1 MKHFI
6 AFCRRNRLFAALLAA
21 ELAVVCALAA
31 GLFGAPYK
39 LTLTPG
45 DFTNTLPDIAAA
57 DDDGLKIWNQ
67 IGYHSDDPMT
77 FSADNIALPSGAYE
91 VTVRY
96 FSCQTPDAPTF
107 NMLNAAGSLTFASER
122 SPAAVTF
129 DALRLDDCHRGLTTR
144 LWVGF
149 GARMQDLTAT
159 VTYDQGQLY
168 IYSITLTE
176 QPIYRAARLLC
187 FLVLFA
193 AADAALLLLFAHV
206 GERGAARRRALRLP
220 LALAGITLLACLP
233 LFSNYLY
240 FGHDLEFHMQRIA
253 AMAAELSYGQFPVRL
268 TTTTLNGYGYASPL
282 CYCELFLLLPALLYN
297 LWLPLRTC
305 YQVYLFAVTL
315 ATCLIAYFSFAKIT
329 ASRRLGLLGAL
340 LYTLSAY
347 RLTCVYTRAAVGEFT
362 AMVFFPLV
370 LLGLYGIYTSDR
382 PRFGD
387 WLPMALGM
395 AAMVQSHLLSCEL
408 TALLLI
414 LFCLLRLQETLRP
427 ARLLAWVKAAL
438 LAVGLSAW
446 YLFPFFISTRSIPF
460 LVNRSDLV
468 GKLQKHGLYAV
479 QLFSFFGTAGGSSAE
494 GTTHDMALTPGLP
507 LLLALALAFY
517 CLWGAQARGDTRPA
531 AKHLYTATGFAV
543 LTLVLSLHAFPWDFV
558 EGWFGPAVGK
568 VVGMFQFPFRF
579 LSLGTLLLCAA
590 ALFALQLLPE
600 RRAVLAAAGLVCAAL
615 LTASITETNIMSA
628 QGESS
633 YAAYN
638 QNATINSV
646 GTAEYLIDGASSY
659 EAIWAQPKPASGD
672 LHLISY
678 EKREGVAYV
687 SVENDGGEAAISL
700 PIYNYGNY
708 YAADESGAAMSMCRM
723 LEAPEIPEDFSVPV
737 EVSWERL
744 SMEEAPLVTLFD
756 AGNYPGW
763 VACAKLV
770 RRELVQSYLFCP
782 RRVYEDNEAVC
793 HWIYGAKTI
802 ASIPHSLYFYR
813 TNPGSTTQSRFSMK
827 KLDYLW
833 ALEGIIRFY
842 SSVGYL
848 TLRERFGTLYAE
860 EAAGC
865 YYRVKHELNDTKA
878 ARNIEKAARRLR
890 REIPFTKAQFETMFS
905 AMHPKLVRLYWPL
918 EGAARTLREDGVSG
932 LTRKIGKHLRKGEH
946 E

>member
-39 LTLTPG
+39 LALTPG

-129 DALRLDDCHRGLTTR
+129 DALRLDDCHRSLTTR

-315 ATCLIAYFSFAKIT
+315 ATCLIAYYSFAKIT

-347 RLTCVYTRAAVGEFT
+347 RLTCIYTRAAVGEFT
-362 AMVFFPLV
+362 AMAFFPLV

-414 LFCLLRLQETLRP
+414 LFCLLRLRETLRP

-517 CLWGAQARGDTRPA
+517 CLWRAQARGDTHPA

-600 RRAVLAAAGLVCAAL
+600 RRATLAAAGLVCAAL

-633 YAAYN
+633 YATYN

-708 YAADESGAAMSMCRM
+708 YAADESGAPFAITSGENMRIV
-723 LEAPEIPEDFSVPV
+723 LTIPAGYTGTIHVRYHAPGYWRAF
-737 EVSWERL
+737 EVL
-744 SMEEAPLVTLFD
+744 S
-756 AGNYPGW
+756 
-763 VACAKLV
+763 
-770 RRELVQSYLFCP
+770 
-782 RRVYEDNEAVC
+782 AVSLLGVIGC
-793 HWIYGAKTI
+793 GA
-802 ASIPHSLYFYR
+802 F
-813 TNPGSTTQSRFSMK
+813 
-827 KLDYLW
+827 
-833 ALEGIIRFY
+833 
-842 SSVGYL
+842 
-848 TLRERFGTLYAE
+848 
-860 EAAGC
+860 
-865 YYRVKHELNDTKA
+865 
-878 ARNIEKAARRLR
+878 ARRKR
-890 REIPFTKAQFETMFS
+890 RTPAT
-905 AMHPKLVRLYWPL
+905 V
-918 EGAARTLREDGVSG
+918 
-932 LTRKIGKHLRKGEH
+932 
-946 E
+946 

>member
-39 LTLTPG
+39 LALTPG

-129 DALRLDDCHRGLTTR
+129 DALRLDDCHRSLTTR

-362 AMVFFPLV
+362 AMAFFPLV

-414 LFCLLRLQETLRP
+414 LFCLLRLRETLRP

-479 QLFSFFGTAGGSSAE
+479 QLFSFFGTAGGRRGHDPRHGADPRSAAAA
-494 GTTHDMALTPGLP
+494 GAGAGVLLPVARPGPRGHTPRRKAPVHRHRLCRADAR
-507 LLLALALAFY
+507 ALAPRLPVGF
-517 CLWGAQARGDTRPA
+517 CRGLVRPRRRQ
-531 AKHLYTATGFAV
+531 GRGNV
-543 LTLVLSLHAFPWDFV
+543 PVPVPLSLAGH
-558 EGWFGPAVGK
+558 
-568 VVGMFQFPFRF
+568 
-579 LSLGTLLLCAA
+579 AA
-590 ALFALQLLPE
+590 AL
-600 RRAVLAAAGLVCAAL
+600 RRCAVCASAAAGTPRRA
-615 LTASITETNIMSA
+615 
-628 QGESS
+628 GRR
-633 YAAYN
+633 
-638 QNATINSV
+638 
-646 GTAEYLIDGASSY
+646 GAC
-659 EAIWAQPKPASGD
+659 
-672 LHLISY
+672 L
-678 EKREGVAYV
+678 RR
-687 SVENDGGEAAISL
+687 
-700 PIYNYGNY
+700 
-708 YAADESGAAMSMCRM
+708 AADRQHHRDEHHERPGRK
-723 LEAPEIPEDFSVPV
+723 LLRDLQPERHHQLR
-737 EVSWERL
+737 WH
-744 SMEEAPLVTLFD
+744 
-756 AGNYPGW
+756 GG
-763 VACAKLV
+763 
-770 RRELVQSYLFCP
+770 
-782 RRVYEDNEAVC
+782 
-793 HWIYGAKTI
+793 
-802 ASIPHSLYFYR
+802 IPH
-813 TNPGSTTQSRFSMK
+813 
-827 KLDYLW
+827 
-833 ALEGIIRFY
+833 
-842 SSVGYL
+842 
-848 TLRERFGTLYAE
+848 
-860 EAAGC
+860 
-865 YYRVKHELNDTKA
+865 
-878 ARNIEKAARRLR
+878 RRRQL
-890 REIPFTKAQFETMFS
+890 
-905 AMHPKLVRLYWPL
+905 L
-918 EGAARTLREDGVSG
+918 
-932 LTRKIGKHLRKGEH
+932 
-946 E
+946 

>member
-1 MKHFI
+1 
-6 AFCRRNRLFAALLAA
+6 
-21 ELAVVCALAA
+21 
-31 GLFGAPYK
+31 
-39 LTLTPG
+39 
-45 DFTNTLPDIAAA
+45 
-57 DDDGLKIWNQ
+57 
-67 IGYHSDDPMT
+67 
-77 FSADNIALPSGAYE
+77 
-91 VTVRY
+91 
-96 FSCQTPDAPTF
+96 
-107 NMLNAAGSLTFASER
+107 
-122 SPAAVTF
+122 
-129 DALRLDDCHRGLTTR
+129 
-144 LWVGF
+144 
-149 GARMQDLTAT
+149 
-159 VTYDQGQLY
+159 
-168 IYSITLTE
+168 
-176 QPIYRAARLLC
+176 
-187 FLVLFA
+187 
-193 AADAALLLLFAHV
+193 
-206 GERGAARRRALRLP
+206 
-220 LALAGITLLACLP
+220 
-233 LFSNYLY
+233 
-240 FGHDLEFHMQRIA
+240 MQRIA

-305 YQVYLFAVTL
+305 YQIYLFAVTL
-315 ATCLIAYFSFAKIT
+315 ATCLIAYYSFAKIT

-362 AMVFFPLV
+362 AMAFFPLV
-370 LLGLYGIYTSDR
+370 LLGLYGIYTKDK

-414 LFCLLRLQETLRP
+414 LFCLLRLRETFRP

-446 YLFPFFISTRSIPF
+446 YLFPFLISTSTIPF
-460 LVNRSDLV
+460 LVNRSDLI

-479 QLFSFFGTAGGSSAE
+479 QLFSFFGTAGGSSSE

-517 CLWGAQARGDTRPA
+517 CLWRAQAQGDTRPA

-600 RRAVLAAAGLVCAAL
+600 RRAALAAAGLVCAAL

-633 YAAYN
+633 YATYN

-659 EAIWAQPKPASGD
+659 EAIWAQPKPASDD
-672 LHLISY
+672 LHLVSY

-687 SVENDGGEAAISL
+687 SVENGGGEAAISL

-708 YAADESGAAMSMCRM
+708 YAADESGAPFAITSGENMRIV
-723 LEAPEIPEDFSVPV
+723 LTIPAGYTGTIHVWYHAPGYWRGFEALSA
-737 EVSWERL
+737 VSL
-744 SMEEAPLVTLFD
+744 LGVI
-756 AGNYPGW
+756 G
-763 VACAKLV
+763 C
-770 RRELVQSYLFCP
+770 
-782 RRVYEDNEAVC
+782 
-793 HWIYGAKTI
+793 GA
-802 ASIPHSLYFYR
+802 F
-813 TNPGSTTQSRFSMK
+813 
-827 KLDYLW
+827 
-833 ALEGIIRFY
+833 
-842 SSVGYL
+842 
-848 TLRERFGTLYAE
+848 
-860 EAAGC
+860 
-865 YYRVKHELNDTKA
+865 
-878 ARNIEKAARRLR
+878 ARRR
-890 REIPFTKAQFETMFS
+890 R
-905 AMHPKLVRLYWPL
+905 
-918 EGAARTLREDGVSG
+918 RTPATV
-932 LTRKIGKHLRKGEH
+932 
-946 E
+946 

>member
-1 MKHFI
+1 MKHFF

-39 LTLTPG
+39 LALTPG

-129 DALRLDDCHRGLTTR
+129 DALRLDDCHRSLTTR

-329 ASRRLGLLGAL
+329 ANRRLGLLGAL

-362 AMVFFPLV
+362 AMTFFPLV

-414 LFCLLRLQETLRP
+414 LFCLLRLRETLRP

-494 GTTHDMALTPGLP
+494 GTTHGHGADPRSAAAAGACAGVLLPVARPGPRGHTPHRKAPVHCHRLCRADAR
-507 LLLALALAFY
+507 ALAPRLPVGF
-517 CLWGAQARGDTRPA
+517 CRGLVRPRRRQ
-531 AKHLYTATGFAV
+531 GRGNV
-543 LTLVLSLHAFPWDFV
+543 PVPVPLSLAGHVAALRRR
-558 EGWFGPAVGK
+558 AV
-568 VVGMFQFPFRF
+568 
-579 LSLGTLLLCAA
+579 CAA
-590 ALFALQLLPE
+590 AAAGAPRRTGRRGAYL
-600 RRAVLAAAGLVCAAL
+600 RRA
-615 LTASITETNIMSA
+615 
-628 QGESS
+628 
-633 YAAYN
+633 
-638 QNATINSV
+638 
-646 GTAEYLIDGASSY
+646 
-659 EAIWAQPKPASGD
+659 
-672 LHLISY
+672 
-678 EKREGVAYV
+678 
-687 SVENDGGEAAISL
+687 
-700 PIYNYGNY
+700 
-708 YAADESGAAMSMCRM
+708 ADRQHHRDEHH
-723 LEAPEIPEDFSVPV
+723 
-737 EVSWERL
+737 ER
-744 SMEEAPLVTLFD
+744 
-756 AGNYPGW
+756 PG
-763 VACAKLV
+763 
-770 RRELVQSYLFCP
+770 
-782 RRVYEDNEAVC
+782 
-793 HWIYGAKTI
+793 
-802 ASIPHSLYFYR
+802 
-813 TNPGSTTQSRFSMK
+813 
-827 KLDYLW
+827 
-833 ALEGIIRFY
+833 
-842 SSVGYL
+842 
-848 TLRERFGTLYAE
+848 
-860 EAAGC
+860 
-865 YYRVKHELNDTKA
+865 
-878 ARNIEKAARRLR
+878 
-890 REIPFTKAQFETMFS
+890 
-905 AMHPKLVRLYWPL
+905 
-918 EGAARTLREDGVSG
+918 
-932 LTRKIGKHLRKGEH
+932 
-946 E
+946 

>member
-39 LTLTPG
+39 LALTPG

-57 DDDGLKIWNQ
+57 DEDGLKIWNQ

-129 DALRLDDCHRGLTTR
+129 DALRLDDCHRSLTTR

-362 AMVFFPLV
+362 AMAFFPLV
-370 LLGLYGIYTSDR
+370 LLGLYGIYTSAR

-414 LFCLLRLQETLRP
+414 LFCLLRLRETLRP
-427 ARLLAWVKAAL
+427 ARLLAWVK
-438 LAVGLSAW
+438 
-446 YLFPFFISTRSIPF
+446 
-460 LVNRSDLV
+460 
-468 GKLQKHGLYAV
+468 
-479 QLFSFFGTAGGSSAE
+479 
-494 GTTHDMALTPGLP
+494 
-507 LLLALALAFY
+507 
-517 CLWGAQARGDTRPA
+517 
-531 AKHLYTATGFAV
+531 
-543 LTLVLSLHAFPWDFV
+543 
-558 EGWFGPAVGK
+558 
-568 VVGMFQFPFRF
+568 
-579 LSLGTLLLCAA
+579 
-590 ALFALQLLPE
+590 
-600 RRAVLAAAGLVCAAL
+600 AAL

-633 YAAYN
+633 YATYN

-708 YAADESGAAMSMCRM
+708 YAADESGAPFAITSGENMRIV
-723 LEAPEIPEDFSVPV
+723 LTIPAGYTGTIHVRYHAPGYWRAFEALSA
-737 EVSWERL
+737 VSL
-744 SMEEAPLVTLFD
+744 LGVI
-756 AGNYPGW
+756 G
-763 VACAKLV
+763 C
-770 RRELVQSYLFCP
+770 
-782 RRVYEDNEAVC
+782 
-793 HWIYGAKTI
+793 GA
-802 ASIPHSLYFYR
+802 F
-813 TNPGSTTQSRFSMK
+813 
-827 KLDYLW
+827 
-833 ALEGIIRFY
+833 
-842 SSVGYL
+842 
-848 TLRERFGTLYAE
+848 
-860 EAAGC
+860 
-865 YYRVKHELNDTKA
+865 
-878 ARNIEKAARRLR
+878 ARRKR
-890 REIPFTKAQFETMFS
+890 RTPAT
-905 AMHPKLVRLYWPL
+905 V
-918 EGAARTLREDGVSG
+918 
-932 LTRKIGKHLRKGEH
+932 
-946 E
+946 